1 MNYVLLPRAE
11 RDLDEIADWYA
22 GEGGLE
28 LALGFFD
35 AAHKTFS
42 KIAAHP
48 EIGWRCRLR
57 QPSLQSARV
66 FLVESPFNRILIFYR
81 TTSATVEVLR
91 VVHGWQD
98 LEQLFDRPDAE

>member
-22 GEGGLE
+22 GEGGGLE

-35 AAHKTFS
+35 AVHKTFS

-57 QPSLQSARV
+57 QPSLQSAQV

-91 VVHGWQD
+91 VVHGWQV
-98 LEQLFDRPDAE
+98 DRPDAE